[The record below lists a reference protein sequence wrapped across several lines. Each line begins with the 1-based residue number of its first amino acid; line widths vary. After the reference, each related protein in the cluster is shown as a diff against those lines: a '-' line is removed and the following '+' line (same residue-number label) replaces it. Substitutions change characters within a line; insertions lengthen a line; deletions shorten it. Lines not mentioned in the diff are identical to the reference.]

1 VEIVTDYFGRERQEL
16 EVTWDLV
23 RLASEAAALLMVEGV
38 CVDMTIGIVRERY
51 GVESSSRAGA
61 LREMVALIGRAVRAL
76 ESVDLENGV
85 GGVSL
90 LVPSGGW
97 S

>member
-1 VEIVTDYFGRERQEL
+1 METVTDYFGRERQVL
-16 EVTWDLV
+16 EATWDLV
-23 RLASEAAALLMVEGV
+23 RGASEAAALLMAGGDR
-38 CVDMTIGIVRERY
+38 VDLVVDVVRERY

-76 ESVDLENGV
+76 ELVDPENGV
-85 GGVSL
+85 RGVSL